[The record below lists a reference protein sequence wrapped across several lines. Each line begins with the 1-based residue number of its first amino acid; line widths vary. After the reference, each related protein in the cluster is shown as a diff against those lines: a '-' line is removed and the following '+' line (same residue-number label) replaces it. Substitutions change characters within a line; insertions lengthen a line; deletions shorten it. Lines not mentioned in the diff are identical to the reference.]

1 MHIMMQRG
9 GRVKGVSDPGFP
21 EIFPGILAIPSDPG
35 NNFVERG
42 VSDPV
47 SRIFL
52 PGENFVPEIP
62 GYFFREKPIPGIPGI
77 PGTALPPP
85 LFNT

>member
-1 MHIMMQRG
+1 MQRG

-62 GYFFREKPIPGIPGI
+62 GSFFREKTYIPNSLNSRNRL
-77 PGTALPPP
+77 TP
-85 LFNT
+85 LCRI